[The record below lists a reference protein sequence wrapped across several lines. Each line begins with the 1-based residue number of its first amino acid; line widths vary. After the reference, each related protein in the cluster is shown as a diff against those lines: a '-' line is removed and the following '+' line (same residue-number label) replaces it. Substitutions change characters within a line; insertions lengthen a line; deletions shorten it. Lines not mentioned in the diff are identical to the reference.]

1 MRARPLVACALIV
14 TALSAASAS
23 CKKSRFSAHRRH
35 ASAHGTR
42 NQLAPRAR
50 GASAVINDSNGDGIA
65 DLVVSGA
72 PLGAQLLL
80 GSRAP
85 GAALSTV
92 GWRWSVRTSDPARVR
107 AGAMVFAGDLDG
119 DRKSEVAI
127 AQSSVSDDDPC
138 APGGVRV
145 YYGSASTG
153 LSPEP
158 AWWLEN
164 PPPMGEGTDHYALVG
179 QHLARV
185 DEIEGPRS
193 FGLVVSARR
202 TRVVLRDEPAPDG
215 GGVRVRRSEFC
226 QGDELWVY
234 RGATRSPSQRLFI
247 EAGEVRR
254 VVTGRVDR
262 DAFTDLVVLA
272 PPRVLVYR
280 GRAGGFEE
288 RPAIA
293 LDDPHDDPQRWSDV
307 AVGDVDG
314 DGDGEIVLT
323 FQYSSASEG
332 VARAGI
338 VHYNVLSEQRS
349 EGILSAPSANNAEG
363 AAGRSV
369 LVVRDQ
375 DGDHRD
381 EIVIADPVLRAVLV
395 YRGRA
400 DDGWPTPDRVLRVA
414 ESAGAL
420 GVTLVDAGDIDGDQ
434 RDEIIVRATR
444 DDGGMATL
452 YACEPLRTELERVA
466 LPPGAEGFAYSLAG
480 RSNAMGGGAPRALPP
495 LPRRCE
501 VPSAQS
507 EALRLVTIDA
517 PMVRVDASR
526 VSAALSQ
533 RTQAL
538 ASCQERQLL
547 EDCNRSAVASITLAR
562 DAAGALIAQGIA
574 WQSDSTD
581 ALRDCVQTALGGVL
595 LSPSRE
601 GSDGL
606 VTIHFHEGL

>member
-1 MRARPLVACALIV
+1 MRARSLIACALVVVACGSLVACRKI
-14 TALSAASAS
+14 
-23 CKKSRFSAHRRH
+23 RH
-35 ASAHGTR
+35 ARGRAHSTR
-42 NQLAPRAR
+42 NQVAHR
-50 GASAVINDSNGDGIA
+50 GSIPVVNDANGDGIA
-65 DLVVSGA
+65 DVLVSGA
-72 PLGAQLLL
+72 PLGAQLLS
-80 GSRAP
+80 GSRGAP
-85 GAALSTV
+85 APLSSV
-92 GWRWSVRTSDPARVR
+92 SWRWNVSVTDPARVR

-127 AQSSVSDDDPC
+127 AQTSVSDDDPC
-138 APGGVRV
+138 AHGGVRV
-145 YYGSASTG
+145 HYGSALTG
-153 LSPEP
+153 LSPQP
-158 AWWLEN
+158 AWWLDA
-164 PPPMGEGTDHYALVG
+164 PVAMGEGTDHYALVG

-185 DEIEGPRS
+185 DDIEGPRS
-193 FGLVVSARR
+193 YGLVVSARR
-202 TRVVLRDEPAPDG
+202 TRVALRNVPVPDG

-234 RGATRSPSQRLFI
+234 RGATRSPSQRFFI

-254 VVTGRVDR
+254 VVTGRIDR
-262 DAFTDLVVLA
+262 DAFSELVVLA
-272 PPRVLVYR
+272 PPKVLIYR
-280 GRAGGFEE
+280 GRSGGFEE
-288 RPAIA
+288 RPAVE

-349 EGILSAPSANNAEG
+349 EGILSAPSASNAEG

-381 EIVIADPVLRAVLV
+381 EIVIADPTLRAVLV
-395 YRGRA
+395 YRGRP

-414 ESAGAL
+414 DSAGVL
-420 GVTLVDAGDIDGDQ
+420 GVTLVDAGDIDGDR
-434 RDEIIVRATR
+434 RDEILVRASR

-452 YACEPLRTELERVA
+452 YVCEALRGELERISLA
-466 LPPGAEGFAYSLAG
+466 PGAEGFAYSIAA
-480 RSNAMGGGAPRALPP
+480 RSNAVGGSAPRALPP
-495 LPRRCE
+495 LPRRCV
-501 VPSAQS
+501 VPSAQA
-507 EALRLVTIDA
+507 EAERLLTIDA
-517 PMVRVDASR
+517 PMVRVDAAR
-526 VSAALSQ
+526 VSEALSV

-547 EDCNRSAVASITLAR
+547 EDCNRSAEASITLTR
-562 DAAGALIAQGIA
+562 DATGALVASGIA

-581 ALRDCVQTALGGVL
+581 ALRDCVQQALNGALVTGA
-595 LSPSRE
+595 RE

-606 VTIHFHEGL
+606 VTVHFHEVP